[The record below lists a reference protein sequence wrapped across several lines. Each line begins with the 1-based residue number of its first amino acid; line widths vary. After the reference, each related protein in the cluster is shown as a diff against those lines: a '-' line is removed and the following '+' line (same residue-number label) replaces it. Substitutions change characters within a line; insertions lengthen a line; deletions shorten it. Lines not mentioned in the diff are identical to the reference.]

1 MNKLFLGLGLA
12 AALAVGALGYLY
24 KTELNANAQL
34 SAVNTLQN
42 EALERA
48 AEASKRDRQVL
59 VARQA
64 EIASTARKLA
74 QSQRSLS
81 EALQR
86 NNSWSDTHVPD
97 EVQRALG
104 GP

>member
-1 MNKLFLGLGLA
+1 MNKLFLGLGLSA
-12 AALAVGALGYLY
+12 VLALAALGYLY
-24 KTELNANAQL
+24 KTELKANAQL

-48 AEASKRDRQVL
+48 VEASKRDRQVL

-64 EIASTARKLA
+64 EIAATARRLA
-74 QSQRSLS
+74 QAQRSLS

-97 EVQRALG
+97 EVQRALAS
-104 GP
+104 P